1 MNDKAPTVRIK
12 VTRPF
17 FIGTARV
24 EVGAIVDISA
34 LDALTVVPLKAEL
47 VKPEL
52 AREVIK
58 KAVDNATAQALA
70 IARQNQPAQFLPRVV
85 YGGSMH

>member
-17 FIGTARV
+17 FIGTTRV

-34 LDALTVVPLKAEL
+34 LDALTVVPIKAEL

-58 KAVDNATAQALA
+58 KAADNATAQALA
-70 IARQNQPAQFLPRVV
+70 IERRNQPGQFLPRVI